1 MRRSTPCA
9 PARGAIRTVALLL
22 GWLWVVATVGACGRS
37 GADPQHTSTR
47 PERIVSQ
54 VVTSDE
60 ILWELG
66 DEVRAR
72 VAGVSIMADDPT
84 YSGVANSWP
93 SSVPRV
99 PGTSEAL
106 VAARPDL
113 VIVASFTSPETRAL
127 LERSG
132 IPTLLLD
139 RFEGFADY
147 RARVRRIAARV
158 GAPRHA
164 RRVIERFDARLD
176 EVRFQPIERPG
187 VVSLIGDLVAGR
199 NTTFDDVATA
209 AGYRNL
215 AAEHGIEG
223 HRSVG
228 LEEVVSWNPEF
239 VVVDCPTEPCAE
251 REAEIATI
259 PGLSGTTAGR
269 RAQIVA
275 VPPRFLFSTGIDML
289 ETVRILAT
297 RHPEASR

>member
-1 MRRSTPCA
+1 RRRGHGPRALRAAVRRHRGALRQFPVVRRGLGRVRPGRGGVAAPMRRSTPCA

-22 GWLWVVATVGACGRS
+22 GWLWVVATVGTCGRS

-132 IPTLLLD
+132 
-139 RFEGFADY
+139 
-147 RARVRRIAARV
+147 
-158 GAPRHA
+158 
-164 RRVIERFDARLD
+164 
-176 EVRFQPIERPG
+176 
-187 VVSLIGDLVAGR
+187 
-199 NTTFDDVATA
+199 
-209 AGYRNL
+209 
-215 AAEHGIEG
+215 
-223 HRSVG
+223 
-228 LEEVVSWNPEF
+228 
-239 VVVDCPTEPCAE
+239 
-251 REAEIATI
+251 
-259 PGLSGTTAGR
+259 
-269 RAQIVA
+269 
-275 VPPRFLFSTGIDML
+275 
-289 ETVRILAT
+289 
-297 RHPEASR
+297 